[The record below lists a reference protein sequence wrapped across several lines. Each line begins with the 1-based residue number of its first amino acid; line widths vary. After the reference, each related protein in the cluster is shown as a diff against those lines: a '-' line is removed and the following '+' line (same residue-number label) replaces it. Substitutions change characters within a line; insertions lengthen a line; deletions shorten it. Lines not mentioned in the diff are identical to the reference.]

1 MVHRRWSFSAESMEP
16 METMEFFDRVQ
27 PGMEKLFTMSHLKN
41 DTKAHLKRVYSALTL
56 TLLAA
61 AAGSILAIHVPM
73 VANPFVTLIGSIY
86 LLFSLGSRQGTN
98 RERLLKMLAF
108 GVLTGAGLRP
118 LLNMTIR
125 VNPSIIPTAF
135 ILSSSI
141 FICFSL
147 MSLMTEQRSLLYLGS
162 MLFSWLSAMFWTN
175 MLNYWII
182 QSSGLSDLTLYGGV
196 VVMSGFVCY
205 DTQMICAR
213 YEMGDRDF
221 IYHSLDL
228 FVDFISLFR
237 KLLII
242 LPKKEENN
250 KRRRN

>member
-1 MVHRRWSFSAESMEP
+1 
-16 METMEFFDRVQ
+16 
-27 PGMEKLFTMSHLKN
+27 
-41 DTKAHLKRVYSALTL
+41 
-56 TLLAA
+56 
-61 AAGSILAIHVPM
+61 
-73 VANPFVTLIGSIY
+73 
-86 LLFSLGSRQGTN
+86 
-98 RERLLKMLAF
+98 MLAF

-125 VNPSIIPTAF
+125 VNPSIIPTAI
-135 ILSSSI
+135 IL
-141 FICFSL
+141 
-147 MSLMTEQRSLLYLGS
+147 
-162 MLFSWLSAMFWTN
+162 
-175 MLNYWII
+175 
-182 QSSGLSDLTLYGGV
+182 SSGLSDLTLYGGV

-242 LPKKEENN
+242 LTKKEENN